1 MAGEPQLQQGENDA
15 DWVRYLQETLIA
27 WGYAPGNVDG
37 DFGPKTD
44 AAVRAYQ
51 ADNADVEGNQLVVD
65 GIVGPKTWGALTRGA
80 GAYQAD
86 DAGRGEAFSVDHS
99 VSLVMQATDNTC
111 WAASSAMLLGK
122 GESDVIGMVGD
133 AGGDGANEPEMQ
145 VFTEALGLEI
155 VAPSSMM
162 PEGWAQLLNRPGHG
176 RDPLPLHRRRR
187 HRVRRHLRRHAVAHL
202 RPGLG
207 RAVGRLP
214 GHREPVRDRRRRR
227 GEPHPEALTRSGS
240 GERGPTVL

>member
-51 ADNADVEGNQLVVD
+51 GDNVDTEGNQLVVD

-99 VSLVMQATDNTC
+99 VSLVMQATGNTC
-111 WAASSAMLLGK
+111 WAASSAMLLDK
-122 GESDVIGMVGD
+122 GEADVIGMVGD
-133 AGGDGANEPEMQ
+133 AGGDGADEPEMQ

-162 PEGWAQLLNRPGHG
+162 PEGWAQLLNRGPVMVGIPYHYIIVAG
-176 RDPLPLHRRRR
+176 IESDGTYGGTRLHIFDP
-187 HRVRRHLRRHAVAHL
+187 A
-202 RPGLG
+202 
-207 RAVGRLP
+207 
-214 GHREPVRDRRRRR
+214 
-227 GEPHPEALTRSGS
+227 S
-240 GERGPTVL
+240 GERWADYQVIENQYEIDAAAGANLIQKR

>member
-122 GESDVIGMVGD
+122 GEADVIGTVGD

-162 PEGWAQLLNRPGHG
+162 PEGWAQLLNRGPVMVGIPYHYIVVAG
-176 RDPLPLHRRRR
+176 IESDGTYGGTRLHIFDP
-187 HRVRRHLRRHAVAHL
+187 A
-202 RPGLG
+202 
-207 RAVGRLP
+207 
-214 GHREPVRDRRRRR
+214 
-227 GEPHPEALTRSGS
+227 S
-240 GERGPTVL
+240 GERWADYQVIENQYEIDAAAGANLIQKR

>member
-162 PEGWAQLLNRPGHG
+162 PEGWAQLLNRGPVMVGIPYHYIVVAG
-176 RDPLPLHRRRR
+176 IESDGTYGGTRLHIFDP
-187 HRVRRHLRRHAVAHL
+187 A
-202 RPGLG
+202 
-207 RAVGRLP
+207 
-214 GHREPVRDRRRRR
+214 
-227 GEPHPEALTRSGS
+227 S
-240 GERGPTVL
+240 GERWADYQVIENQYEIDAAAGANLIQKR